1 MKISMINGKYN
12 FEKKSTVYTDKIL
25 RAKIDEARK
34 RNIIFALTR
43 NRIVPYYFQVGKIYL
58 DSLLSNKMVDY
69 QAELAKTF
77 RNNNMARIAID
88 NPRQLQSTSHMLFLF
103 EPNQLT
109 FKRNSHYFLT
119 QTLFDSGLA
128 NFRYNTGIA
137 TRFFHHRISRDKIRY
152 IRSFLLPQDKGLN
165 WDSLWWF
172 EIGGADKGI
181 YLQKNFFWLPDVNF
195 NVKVNST
202 TSSLNKKNI

>member
-12 FEKKSTVYTDKIL
+12 FEKKITVYTDKIL

-77 RNNNMARIAID
+77 RNNNMARIG
-88 NPRQLQSTSHMLFLF
+88 
-103 EPNQLT
+103 QLT